1 MKASPRAG
9 ACTTRSCAREG
20 VQEKQLA
27 LALAWRW
34 RGRTRPDWSR
44 RLSWS
49 AAALISEKNAAV
61 LLLTTMSA
69 VLLAKNENEVQSIED
84 NLIFNGTTRHRRDRE
99 RRPASRRA
107 RRRR

>member
-1 MKASPRAG
+1 MKVSPRNG
-9 ACTTRSCAREG
+9 ACTTRSSARES
-20 VQEKQLA
+20 VQEKR

-34 RGRTRPDWSR
+34 RDWTRPDWSR
-44 RLSWS
+44 RSSRS

-84 NLIFNGTTRHRRDRE
+84 NLIFNGTTRHRRRSVT
-99 RRPASRRA
+99 P
-107 RRRR
+107 